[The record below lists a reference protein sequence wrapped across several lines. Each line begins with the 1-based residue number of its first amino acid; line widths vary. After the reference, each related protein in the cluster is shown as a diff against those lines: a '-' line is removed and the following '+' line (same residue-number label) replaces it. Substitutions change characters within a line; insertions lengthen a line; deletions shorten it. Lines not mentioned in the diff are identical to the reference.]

1 MSLSATQEEEE
12 QFPVNRKLTL
22 LDLPYDV
29 IDIIFSKVDFRHQRY
44 LRGVCK
50 ELRQRHTCHIMHK
63 YNWYVA
69 RFAYQEK
76 QRQSAGDQRLRVLLQ
91 VRHRM
96 SLLFCYII
104 IINITSYSQVMD
116 GTARNFLQSGL
127 ESQYASNILYFYEL
141 NSRSSPSVIYDFLY
155 RLQLGLEDPP
165 LPGSD
170 SSRISVRDLRIIYT
184 IALFRLL
191 RVFDNFRIVE
201 SGMSMMHWQ
210 LVLEVPH
217 VFLGVM
223 DERKVN
229 PRTSNRNKRI
239 GLLSILAE
247 MLYYVKRKQT
257 FGGFKDT
264 GNVVY
269 TYGIQSGSLMKRK
282 PRLMIKCM
290 VLAPKVILN
299 LLQHVITG
307 KDVTKKSFQVP
318 ADATFRARLE
328 VISKPENRFFD
339 YGTMHINI
347 FHDNETVH

>member
-1 MSLSATQEEEE
+1 MSLSETQEEEP
-12 QFPVNRKLTL
+12 FPIKRKLTL

-50 ELRQRHTCHIMHK
+50 ELRESHTRHIMHK

-69 RFAYQEK
+69 RFAYQKK
-76 QRQSAGDQRLRVLLQ
+76 QKDSTGDQRLKTLLQ
-91 VRHRM
+91 
-96 SLLFCYII
+96 I
-104 IINITSYSQVMD
+104 MD
-116 GTARNFLQSGL
+116 GTARNFLQAGL

-141 NSRSSPSVIYDFLY
+141 NSIGSPSVIYDFLY

-165 LPGSD
+165 LPGED
-170 SSRISVRDLRIIYT
+170 PTRMSVRDLRIIYT

-191 RVFDNFRIVE
+191 RVFENFRIVE
-201 SGMSMMHWQ
+201 SDMNMMHWQ
-210 LVLEVPH
+210 LLVELPH

-229 PRTSNRNKRI
+229 LRTSNRNKRI
-239 GLLSILAE
+239 GFLSILAE
-247 MLYYVKRKQT
+247 MLYYVKRNQNY
-257 FGGFKDT
+257 GGFKDT

-269 TYGIQSGSLMKRK
+269 TYGIQAGKLFKRK

-290 VLAPKVILN
+290 VLAPKTLLN
-299 LLQHVITG
+299 LLQDVITG

-318 ADATFRARLE
+318 VDATFRARLE
-328 VISKPENRFFD
+328 VNNKPEKRFFD

-347 FHDNETVH
+347 FHDNETVN